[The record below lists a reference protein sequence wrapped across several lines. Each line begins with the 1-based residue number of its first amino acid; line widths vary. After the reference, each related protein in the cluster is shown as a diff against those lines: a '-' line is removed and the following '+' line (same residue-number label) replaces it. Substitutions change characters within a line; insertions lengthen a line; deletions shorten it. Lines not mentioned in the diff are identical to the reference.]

1 MKKFIV
7 ILSVFAATMAQ
18 AQKTDAPMAT
28 LQHGDQTKVFI
39 GQNAFIEAYNAAADS
54 ADVITLS
61 SGYFN
66 VPSNI
71 KKSVSIYG
79 AGMEDDS
86 ITGIKATV
94 LSGSLKFIPG
104 DKTDDD
110 GNTQVGAV
118 HVNGVH
124 LEGLYLNYGSISFS
138 KNGNIA
144 MYGLN
149 VVKCKFSTFSSS
161 IPVYDIV
168 IRQSK
173 FNYGSCSNDVVNLL
187 ISNSYFTN
195 QFILPTSGYK
205 NVQMDHC
212 VYLAEYYAYTDRNPF
227 NGIAL
232 VTNSVLYSE
241 LYTGSTARNNIFVGQ
256 SSAGSDIQDAET
268 NWFGLKNA
276 GVWAADGEDGSY
288 AASKTFELK
297 YPSKYV
303 GTDGTEV
310 GLHGGL
316 YPWNKV
322 PCTPRITKSEIDA
335 TTSVDG
341 KLKVSITAEAQTK
354 E

>member
-39 GQNAFIEAYNAAADS
+39 GQDAFTEAYNAAADS

-66 VPSNI
+66 VPSYI

-94 LSGSLKFIPG
+94 LSGSLIFIPG

-124 LEGLYLNYGSISFS
+124 LEGLSLDNSICAYNSS
-138 KNGNIA
+138 NVDVPMQGLTIA
-144 MYGLN
+144 
-149 VVKCKFSTFSSS
+149 KCKFNSFYYSTSLLD
-161 IPVYDIV
+161 VV
-168 IRQSK
+168 IRQSQ
-173 FNYGSCSNDVVNLL
+173 FEGILNLNGNCNVENLL
-187 ISNSYFTN
+187 VTNSHLRFVEMASNGSNS
-195 QFILPTSGYK
+195 
-205 NVQMDHC
+205 NVEIDHC
-212 VYLAEYYAYTDRNPF
+212 VLANSNLSYYLNDV
-227 NGIAL
+227 AL
-232 VTNSVLYSE
+232 VTNSVLYRTI
-241 LYTGSTARNNIFVGQ
+241 YTGSTARNNIFVGQ